1 MRSCSP
7 ALAEPVTVVV
17 TRRVLPGRQRDFAAW
32 SERLL
37 EAAGEIPGYL
47 GTTVLADA
55 AGTRH
60 IVERFADESSLKAWE
75 KAPAR
80 AGLVEEANRF
90 STVERQSLSG
100 LETWFDVPGAPPRWK
115 MAVTTFVAAY
125 PIAYLVLRFAGPH
138 ETSWPAALR
147 ALVTVAILVPA
158 LTWLV
163 MPRLTS
169 LLGGWLHA

>member
-1 MRSCSP
+1 LSD
-7 ALAEPVTVVV
+7 PVTVVV

-37 EAAGEIPGYL
+37 EAAGAIPGYL

-55 AGTRH
+55 AGTWH

-75 KAPAR
+75 KTAAR
-80 AGLVEEANRF
+80 ARLIEEANRF
-90 STVERQSLSG
+90 STAERQSLSG

-125 PIAYLVLRFAGPH
+125 PIAYLFLRFAGPH
-138 ETSWPAALR
+138 EASWPASMR
-147 ALVTVAILVPA
+147 ALLTVSILVPA
-158 LTWLV
+158 LTWIV
-163 MPRLTS
+163 MPRLTR
-169 LLGGWLHA
+169 LLRHWLRS